1 MMSLRR
7 IPRLRPNLPSMKVPA
22 FRLLLLVAL
31 GAVLVSVGGCQSDDP
46 ENMSVRPWNAP
57 KGWEGGMPID
67 TGQHN

>member
-1 MMSLRR
+1 MHVAAYRM
-7 IPRLRPNLPSMKVPA
+7 
-22 FRLLLLVAL
+22 LLLIAL